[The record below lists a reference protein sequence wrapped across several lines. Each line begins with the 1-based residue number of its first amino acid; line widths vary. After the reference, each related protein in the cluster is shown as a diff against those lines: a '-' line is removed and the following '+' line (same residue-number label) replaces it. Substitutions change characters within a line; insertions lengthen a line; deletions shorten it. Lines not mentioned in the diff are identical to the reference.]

1 MYKIYQMN
9 ENYFSEINSHEK
21 AYILGFI
28 YADGYNRED
37 KLELTQKE
45 ERIDILK
52 NINKALKSNNP
63 IKSYSPGTYRLSF
76 NSTKLCSDLTKLGA
90 VRNKSLILTFPDFIP
105 DELMSS
111 FILGYFDGDGCIWN
125 GRRKEM
131 YVKNDKKPGEMRK
144 RIVHNVKFTFTG
156 NFEFINALQDFL
168 IEKNI
173 VKKKTKLNFS
183 KANNPNTSTCNKVC
197 TMEYSG
203 RGQMRNLYEYMYS
216 NSPIWCE
223 EKKLKFEKIFCASEE
238 KSSEDTSLIAG
249 TPEMVISSE
258 VSNIEE
264 RSSTIPEMGVESSD
278 SKREAPNSKEKGED
292 IVSSAIK

>member
-1 MYKIYQMN
+1 MYRKYDFN
-9 ENYFSEINSHEK
+9 ENYFSELKTHEQ

-37 KLELTQKE
+37 CLELDQSG
-45 ERIDILK
+45 ERIDILQK
-52 NINKALKSNNP
+52 VNAALGSNYP
-63 IKSYSPGTYRLSF
+63 IKSYSPNKYRLNF
-76 NSTKLCSDLTKLGA
+76 NSIKLCNDLTKLGA
-90 VRNKSLILTFPDFIP
+90 IRNKSLTLTFPTFIQK
-105 DELMSS
+105 ELMSS

-125 GRRKEM
+125 GKRKKM
-131 YVKNDKKPGEMRK
+131 LVKNEKRPGEMRE

-156 NFEFINALQDFL
+156 NFAFINSLQDFL
-168 IEKNI
+168 IEEGI
-173 VKKKTKLNFS
+173 VSRKTKLNFS
-183 KANNPNTSTCNKVC
+183 KAKVPNTPICDKVC

-203 RGQMRNLYEYMYS
+203 RGQVRKLYEYMYS
-216 NSPIWCE
+216 DSPIWCN
-223 EKKLKFEKIFCASEE
+223 EKKLKFEEIFCAFEE

-258 VSNIEE
+258 ASNIEE

-278 SKREAPNSKEKGED
+278 SKCEAPNSKEKGED